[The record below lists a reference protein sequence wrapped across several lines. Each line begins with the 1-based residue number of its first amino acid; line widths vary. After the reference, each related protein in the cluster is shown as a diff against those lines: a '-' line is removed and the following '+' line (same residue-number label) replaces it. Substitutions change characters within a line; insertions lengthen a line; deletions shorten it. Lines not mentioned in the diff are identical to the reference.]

1 MSLISLRLRIN
12 FVITI
17 FMLIFGILFVQI
29 VLSDFKRSVR
39 EEMETGNRITIQL
52 IENFLVNSLQEKQD
66 LRSKLINFLNA
77 TGRIRAN
84 DIKVVDENDLIIYE
98 SPKSNY
104 KAGRYAPDWYSNLV
118 TPSIDEVRLNF
129 LNLTIFITPESSRSV
144 LDSWDELKL
153 LVKVFFIFYLILTIS
168 LFWLLGKWL
177 RPIKIITET
186 MTKVNEKGF
195 DIKLPDFVI
204 PDFQKISTGFN
215 TMTNQLE
222 SLVKDQEVLGLIAHQ
237 SSEAI
242 IMIDNDKNIT
252 FWNHS
257 AEKLFSVKKDDAIQS
272 KITDLI
278 KSFSQIK
285 LDDDLNDLSSI
296 NQVLL
301 YKENDKNLE
310 LSISISSLIDPN
322 SEIKIGQVFLIRD
335 ITEINLRKQAELEL
349 NNRKKFGNIVQNK
362 IEDERREISRELHD
376 ELGQCITAIKTISQA
391 MMDSTDTF
399 KEKKDISLLKKIH
412 DIASGMYDSVHVII
426 KRLRPPALDHLGLID
441 AVDSLID
448 QWSIANPHVEVVRH
462 FPSHIID
469 LNENVN
475 IVIYRAVQ
483 ECLTNIVKH
492 SAATRVVIDIS
503 SDKKS
508 LNLNIENNNSKKQ
521 TGKNQK
527 NFSSSSGFGILGLRE
542 RVESINGRISI
553 KSDENNYILSVQIPI
568 SQL

>member
-1 MSLISLRLRIN
+1 
-12 FVITI
+12 
-17 FMLIFGILFVQI
+17 MLIFGILFVQI

-52 IENFLVNSLQEKQD
+52 IENFLVNSLQEKQN

-84 DIKVVDENDLIIYE
+84 DIKVFDENNFIIYE

-118 TPSIDEVRLNF
+118 TPKIDQVRLNF

-153 LVKVFFIFYLILTIS
+153 LVKVFFIFYLILTVS

-177 RPIKIITET
+177 RPIKTITET

-215 TMTNQLE
+215 AMTNQLE
-222 SLVKDQEVLGLIAHQ
+222 SLVKDHEVLGLITYQ

-242 IMIDNDKNIT
+242 IMIDNDMKIT
-252 FWNHS
+252 FWNYS
-257 AEKLFSVKKDDAIQS
+257 AEKLFSVKKNDAMES

-285 LDDDLNDLSSI
+285 FDNDLNDMSSI
-296 NQVLL
+296 NQVHI
-301 YKENDKNLE
+301 YKENGKNLE
-310 LSISISSLIDPN
+310 LSISTSSLIDPN
-322 SEIKIGQVFLIRD
+322 SEIKIGQVLLIRD

-391 MMDSTDTF
+391 IIESTETS
-399 KEKKDISLLKKIH
+399 KENKEINLLKKIH
-412 DIASGMYDSVHVII
+412 DIASGMYDSVHIII

-441 AVDSLID
+441 AIDSLID
-448 QWSIANPHVEVVRH
+448 QWSIANPHVEVIKD
-462 FPSHIID
+462 FPNHIID
-469 LNENVN
+469 LSEKVN

-492 SAATRVVIDIS
+492 STASKVVIKIS
-503 SDKKS
+503 SNKKL
-508 LNLNIENNNSKKQ
+508 LNLIIENNNSKYEKQ
-521 TGKNQK
+521 KNQE
-527 NFSSSSGFGILGLRE
+527 NFSNSSGFGILGLGE
-542 RVESINGRISI
+542 RVESINGKILI
-553 KSDENNYILSVQIPI
+553 KSDRNKYILSVQIPI
-568 SQL
+568 NQI